1 MPPTDTSAEG
11 NVNWHKWL
19 VSATTGNIHMN
30 IRRTR
35 DFVSSTAPDFL
46 GANEIMIDE
55 LFQKHTAKNTATQ
68 KHIEEIANKY
78 KVGQGKREL
87 NITFQGKVKMCTDQ
101 ELMQSEPKSEAFQ

>member
-1 MPPTDTSAEG
+1 
-11 NVNWHKWL
+11 
-19 VSATTGNIHMN
+19 MN

-68 KHIEEIANKY
+68 NHIQEIANKY
-78 KVGQGKREL
+78 KVGLDKTKHYISRKGMDR
-87 NITFQGKVKMCTDQ
+87 
-101 ELMQSEPKSEAFQ
+101 